1 MTERI
6 HGFLRRRR
14 DGGLDDGPCL
24 VVDLDVVRD
33 NYVAFAKALPDS
45 RVFYAVKANPAPE
58 LLQLLVGLGSC
69 FDTASVA
76 EIEMVLAAGVT
87 PERISFG
94 NTIKKER
101 DIARAY
107 ALGVRLFAVDCKA
120 EVEKVG
126 RAAPG
131 AKIFCRFLFGCAGAE
146 WPLSRKFG
154 CDPDMAVDVLEHAH
168 KLGLE
173 ACGVSFHVG
182 SQQRRTAAWDEA
194 LKSAS
199 AIFRGC
205 AERGISLSMVNLG
218 GGFRPSTCAT
228 CRRWRPMA
236 APSSGRCASISATA
250 SRRPSSSRAAAW
262 SAMPE

>member
-6 HGFLRRRR
+6 REFLRYRREGR
-14 DGGLDDGPCL
+14 DDGPCL

-33 NYVAFAKALPDS
+33 NYAAFAQALPDS

-58 LLQLLVGLGSC
+58 LLTLLVALGSC

-76 EIEMVLAAGVT
+76 EIEMVLAAGAT

-120 EVEKVG
+120 EVEKIA

-131 AKIFCRFLFGCAGAE
+131 AKVFCRILFGCAGAE

-154 CDPDMAVDVLEHAH
+154 CDPEMAVDVLEHAH
-168 KLGLE
+168 RLGLE
-173 ACGVSFHVG
+173 AYGVSFHVG
-182 SQQRRTAAWDEA
+182 SQQRRTAG
-194 LKSAS
+194 LG
-199 AIFRGC
+199 RG
-205 AERGISLSMVNLG
+205 AEVG
-218 GGFRPSTCAT
+218 GGDFPRLRGARHQAVDGQSRRRLPDQVPQE

-236 APSSGRCASISATA
+236 ARSSGRCASISATA
-250 SRRPSSSRAAAW
+250 SRRRSSSRAAAW
-262 SAMPE
+262 SAMPA